1 MKTFDFEEER
11 IITEIN
17 KRGAKRVLLQFPEG
31 LKSEGLRLARI
42 LEKIGVLPIISGDPC
57 YGACDLVDFEAERF
71 EIDIIFHFGH
81 TRMVQ
86 NEKIPTIYVDVR
98 SNAKINKAI
107 ESALFLLKEH
117 QKIGL
122 VTTIQHVHTLKT
134 AQELL
139 VNAGKTVFIGD
150 SDKMPYSGQI
160 IGCDYSN
167 VKSIANEV
175 DTFIFIGGG
184 RFHAL
189 GVALST
195 AKPTILA
202 NPFDEKALLLDNQV
216 KKLLQQHW
224 NSLQKAK
231 KATIFGILVGLK
243 PGQENFDDAL
253 KIKNLIERKG
263 KSAII
268 LLINE
273 ILPEALMEFPT
284 IDAFINTACPR
295 ISFDAPLKFLKPVMT
310 INEFKVLSGEY
321 SWEDMIKKGLFEK

>member
-1 MKTFDFEEER
+1 MKIFDFEEER
-11 IITEIN
+11 IIAEIN

-71 EIDIIFHFGH
+71 EIDMVFHFGH
-81 TRMVQ
+81 TRMIRTQ
-86 NEKIPTIYVDVR
+86 KLPTIYVDVR

-107 ESALFLLKEH
+107 ESSLFLLKGH
-117 QKIGL
+117 KKIGL

-139 VNAGKTVFIGD
+139 ISAGKTVFVGD
-150 SDKMPYSGQI
+150 SDKLPYFGQI
-160 IGCDYSN
+160 IGCNYSN

-175 DTFIFIGGG
+175 DAFIFIGGG

-202 NPFDEKALLLDNQV
+202 NPFDEKAFLLDNQV

-224 NSLQKAK
+224 DSLQKAK

-243 PGQENFDDAL
+243 PGQENFDNAL
-253 KIKNLIERKG
+253 KIKDLIERKG
-263 KSAII
+263 KSAVI
-268 LLINE
+268 LLISE
-273 ILPEALMEFPT
+273 ILPEALMEFPA

-295 ISFDAPLKFLKPVMT
+295 VSFDAPLKFLKPVLT

-321 SWEDMIKKGLFEK
+321 SWEDMIKKGLFER